1 MTMDNE
7 MVTEEETA
15 LAVRMAACSR
25 IAYVTILAHSRTDT
39 EKPRTLSLEPTANVL
54 MTNSR
59 NKPVKFYEDDKKW
72 FYAVSK
78 KIFILSLIVVS
89 NYIPKLGR
97 NDYY

>member
-39 EKPRTLSLEPTANVL
+39 KKPRTLSLEPIANVL
-54 MTNSR
+54 MGKSR

-72 FYAVSK
+72 FYTVSCK
-78 KIFILSLIVVS
+78 EFDFDLIVVFIS
-89 NYIPKLGR
+89 LRKLW
-97 NDYY
+97 